1 MASGGAGWR
10 VERPK
15 GEPGAARLMASV
27 RLPEAQVGRD
37 RPLVLE
43 LRARRYTQVLGVSQ

>member
-27 RLPEAQVGRD
+27 RLPVAEVGRD
-37 RPLVLE
+37 RPLMLK
-43 LRARRYTQVLGVSQ
+43 LRARRHTQVLEVSQ